1 VPIPREFIWKLPPV
15 DTDVIDPPS
24 VMVPVVVIVPPV
36 SVKPFIDPDVATL
49 VTVPVFAVA
58 PVATPSS
65 FVLSA
70 EDMLPAASV
79 VAALIEIA
87 GVVPPELTMGA
98 VPVTDVTPPPEPVD
112 AAVKR
117 PCASTVILAFV
128 YEPAVTAVLARLSVR
143 ATDPSKV
150 VPDV

>member
-1 VPIPREFIWKLPPV
+1 LPEV

-49 VTVPVFAVA
+49 VTVPEPPA
-58 PVATPSS
+58 P
-65 FVLSA
+65 L
-70 EDMLPAASV
+70 
-79 VAALIEIA
+79 
-87 GVVPPELTMGA
+87 
-98 VPVTDVTPPPEPVD
+98 D

-117 PCASTVILAFV
+117 PCASTVILALV

-143 ATDPSKV
+143 AADPSKV
-150 VPDV
+150 VPDE